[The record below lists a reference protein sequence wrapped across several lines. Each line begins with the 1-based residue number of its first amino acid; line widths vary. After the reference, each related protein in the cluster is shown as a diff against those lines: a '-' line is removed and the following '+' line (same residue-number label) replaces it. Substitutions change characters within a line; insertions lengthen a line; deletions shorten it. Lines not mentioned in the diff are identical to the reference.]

1 MRVRMRTAIPLF
13 CMTAGTLPIAFS
25 EVLPGGEQPAPHA
38 KPESPRAHMLW
49 EHDTGG

>member
-1 MRVRMRTAIPLF
+1 
-13 CMTAGTLPIAFS
+13 MTAGTLPLPIAFS
-25 EVLPGGEQPAPHA
+25 GVLPGGEQPAPLA